1 MRPLRQHPSAA
12 PMARARC
19 LLTLA
24 LLGLLAGQLPA
35 AHGAAPTPA
44 AAPLSEQE
52 RALHVLNRLA
62 YGPRP
67 GDLEEVER
75 MGVKRYIDQQ
85 LHPERIPLPAQL
97 QASLEALPGLQMT
110 PAQLFVDYGPPSFD
124 KEGSKEEKQAARQRA
139 PRELTPQ
146 FHMARLLQA
155 TESPRQLE
163 EVMTE
168 FWANHFNVFEGK
180 EWVRYWVGDYEKNA
194 IRPYALGN
202 FRDLLGAVAHHP
214 AMLYYLDNWLS
225 SGAGTRGARGRFKG
239 LNENYARELMELHTL
254 GVDGGYQQAD
264 VITLA
269 RILSG
274 WTIDVN
280 AMKAGAAPF
289 SFAAQRHDPSRKV
302 FLGKPLAATGYQE
315 GEAALDI
322 LANHPATAR
331 FISTQL
337 VQYFVSDQ
345 PDPALVQKLSQTFL
359 STHGDLRAVLKTLF
373 DSPQF
378 WARSNYQTQFKTPYQ
393 FVVSALRASDIPVRN
408 AKPVNGALAQFGMPL
423 YGWLTPEGYK
433 YSQAAWLNPDAL
445 LRRINFAGN
454 LVNGKSPIA
463 RPEGEAPPSN
473 ADARPVDAQ
482 QLLRTLGPAVAPQ
495 TAAKILAAPENVQA
509 GLILGSP
516 DFMKR

>member
-1 MRPLRQHPSAA
+1 MRPLRQLIHPILGSV
-12 PMARARC
+12 RARR
-19 LLTLA
+19 A
-24 LLGLLAGQLPA
+24 LLLVLLAGSLDLARA
-35 AHGAAPTPA
+35 ATLGAAT

-67 GDLEEVER
+67 GDLEQVER
-75 MGVKRYIDQQ
+75 MGVKRYIEQQ
-85 LHPERIPLPAQL
+85 LHPERIPLPADL
-97 QASLEALPGLQMT
+97 QARLAALPGLQMT
-110 PAQLFVDYGPPSFD
+110 PAQLFVDYGPPSID
-124 KEGSKEEKQAARQRA
+124 KEADKEVKQAARQRA

-146 FHMARLLQA
+146 FHTARLLQA

-168 FWANHFNVFEGK
+168 FWANHFNIFEGK

-194 IRPYALGN
+194 IRPYALGH

-225 SGAGTRGARGRFKG
+225 SGAGTPGARGRFKG

-254 GVDGGYQQAD
+254 GVDGGYQQTD

-289 SFAAQRHDPSRKV
+289 AFAVQRHDNAPKV
-302 FLGKPLAATGYQE
+302 FLGRPLAARGYQE

-322 LANHPATAR
+322 LADHPSTAR

-345 PDPALVQKLSQTFL
+345 PDPALVQRLTQKFL
-359 STHGDLRAVLKTLF
+359 ATQGDLRAVLQTLF

-378 WARSNYQTQFKTPYQ
+378 WTRSNYQTQFKTPYQ

-408 AKPVNGALAQFGMPL
+408 AKPVNGALGQFGMPL

-433 YSQAAWLNPDAL
+433 YSEAAWLNPDAL

-463 RPEGEAPPSN
+463 RAEGEPAPSN
-473 ADARPVDAQ
+473 ADARPVDPRR
-482 QLLRTLGPAVAPQ
+482 LLDTLGPAISGQA
-495 TAAKILAAPENVQA
+495 AAKITAAPENVQP

>member
-1 MRPLRQHPSAA
+1 MQAPFKQLFPSRSAWL
-12 PMARARC
+12 M
-19 LLTLA
+19 LA
-24 LLGLLAGQLPA
+24 LVACTLGQAQAAG
-35 AHGAAPTPA
+35 PTSA
-44 AAPLSEQE
+44 SAPLSEQE

-67 GDLEEVER
+67 GDLEQVER

-85 LHPERIPLPAQL
+85 LHPERIPLPDDL
-97 QASLEALPGLQMT
+97 QARLAALPGLQMT

-124 KEGSKEEKQAARQRA
+124 RSASKEEQQAARQRA

-155 TESPRQLE
+155 SESPRQLE

-225 SGAGTRGARGRFKG
+225 SGAGTPGARGRFKG

-254 GVDGGYQQAD
+254 GVNGGYQQAD

-274 WTIDVN
+274 WTIDVD
-280 AMKAGAAPF
+280 AMKAGASPF
-289 SFAAQRHDPSRKV
+289 RFAAQRHDNGPKI
-302 FLGKPLAATGYQE
+302 FLGKPLQASGYQE

-322 LANHPATAR
+322 LANHPSTAR

-337 VQYFVSDQ
+337 VEYFVADQ
-345 PDPALVQKLSQTFL
+345 PDPALVNKLAQKFL
-359 STHGDLRAVLKTLF
+359 ASHGDIRAVLQTLF

-393 FVVSALRASDIPVRN
+393 FVVSALRAGDIPVRN
-408 AKPVNGALAQFGMPL
+408 AKPVNGELGQFGMPL

-433 YSQAAWLNPDAL
+433 YSQAAWLNPGAL
-445 LRRINFAGN
+445 LRRINLAGN
-454 LVNGKSPIA
+454 LASGKSPIA
-463 RPEGEAPPSN
+463 RVEGAPAPSNTEAPPL
-473 ADARPVDAQ
+473 DAAA
-482 QLLRTLGPAVAPQ
+482 LLRTLGPAITPA
-495 TAAKILAAPENVQA
+495 TAAQINAAPENQRA

>member
-1 MRPLRQHPSAA
+1 MRPLRQRIALRQAVVSRRPLLLLVLLASALQLAHAA
-12 PMARARC
+12 PPE
-19 LLTLA
+19 
-24 LLGLLAGQLPA
+24 Q
-35 AHGAAPTPA
+35 A
-44 AAPLSEQE
+44 AAPLTEQE

-67 GDLEEVER
+67 GELEQVEQ
-75 MGVKRYIDQQ
+75 MGVKRYIELQM
-85 LHPERIPLPAQL
+85 HPERIPLPADL
-97 QASLEALPGLQMT
+97 QARLAALPGLQMT
-110 PAQLFVDYGPPSFD
+110 PAQLFVDYGPPSID
-124 KEGSKEEKQAARQRA
+124 KEADKEVKQAARQRA
-139 PRELTPQ
+139 ARELTPQ

-194 IRPYALGN
+194 IRPYALGR

-225 SGAGTRGARGRFKG
+225 SGAGTPGARGRFKG

-289 SFAAQRHDPSRKV
+289 SFAAQRHDNAPKV
-302 FLGKPLAATGYQE
+302 FLGRALNAQGYQE

-322 LANHPATAR
+322 LASHPSTAR
-331 FISTQL
+331 FIATQL

-345 PDPALVQKLSQTFL
+345 PDPALVKQLAQKFL
-359 STHGDLRAVLKTLF
+359 AAQGDMRAVLKTLF

-393 FVVSALRASDIPVRN
+393 FVVSSLRAADIPVRN
-408 AKPVNGALAQFGMPL
+408 AKPVNAALGQFGMPL

-454 LVNGKSPIA
+454 LVNGRSPIA
-463 RPEGEAPPSN
+463 RAEGEAPPAN
-473 ADARPVDAQ
+473 DELRAVDPQ
-482 QLLRTLGPAVAPQ
+482 RLLHTLGPAIAP
-495 TAAKILAAPENVQA
+495 AAAARIATAPEPVQA

>member
-1 MRPLRQHPSAA
+1 MLPPKPALPSRRAA
-12 PMARARC
+12 

-24 LLGLLAGQLPA
+24 LLAGLMAQARA
-35 AHGAAPTPA
+35 ATPA
-44 AAPLSEQE
+44 ATGAPLTEQE
-52 RALHVLNRLA
+52 RALHVLNRLG

-67 GDLEEVER
+67 GDLEQVER

-85 LHPERIPLPAQL
+85 LHPERIPLPQDL
-97 QASLEALPGLQMT
+97 QASLAALPALQMT
-110 PAQLFVDYGPPSFD
+110 SMQVFNEYGPPSFKRD
-124 KEGSKEEKQAARQRA
+124 ASKEEQQAARQRA
-139 PRELTPQ
+139 PRELPPQ

-155 TESPRQLE
+155 TQSPRQLE

-168 FWANHFNVFEGK
+168 FWANHFNIFEGK
-180 EWVRYWVGDYEKNA
+180 EWVLYWVGDYEKNA

-225 SGAGTRGARGRFKG
+225 SGTGTPGARGRFKG

-254 GVDGGYQQAD
+254 GVEGGYQQAD

-274 WTIDVN
+274 WTIDVD
-280 AMKAGAAPF
+280 AMKAGASPF
-289 SFAAQRHDPSRKV
+289 RFIAQRHDDGPKV
-302 FLGKPLAATGYQE
+302 FLGKPLQASGYQE

-322 LANHPATAR
+322 LASHPSTAR

-337 VQYFVSDQ
+337 VEYFVSDQ
-345 PDPALVQKLSQTFL
+345 PDPALVNKLAQKFL
-359 STHGDLRAVLKTLF
+359 ASHGDIRAVLQTLF
-373 DSPQF
+373 ESPQF
-378 WARSNYQTQFKTPYQ
+378 WARNNYQTQFKTPYQ
-393 FVVSALRASDIPVRN
+393 FVVSALRAGDIPVRN
-408 AKPVNGALAQFGMPL
+408 SKPVNGELGQFGMPL

-433 YSQAAWLNPDAL
+433 YSQAAWLNPGAL
-445 LRRINFAGN
+445 LRRINFAGS
-454 LVNGKSPIA
+454 LAGGKSPIA
-463 RPEGEAPPSN
+463 RAEGAPAPSNAEAPPL
-473 ADARPVDAQ
+473 DAQ
-482 QLLRTLGPAVAPQ
+482 QLLRTLSPAITPQ
-495 TAAKILAAPENVQA
+495 AAAQIDAAPANQRA

>member
-1 MRPLRQHPSAA
+1 MLPHQPVLPSRRAA
-12 PMARARC
+12 
-19 LLTLA
+19 LLTLV
-24 LLGLLAGQLPA
+24 LLAGLMGQARA
-35 AHGAAPTPA
+35 ATPA
-44 AAPLSEQE
+44 ASGAPLTEQE
-52 RALHVLNRLA
+52 RALHVLNRLG

-67 GDLEEVER
+67 GDLEQVER
-75 MGVKRYIDQQ
+75 MGVKRCIDQQ
-85 LHPERIPLPAQL
+85 LHPERIPLPQDL
-97 QASLEALPGLQMT
+97 QASLAALPALQMT
-110 PAQLFVDYGPPSFD
+110 SMQVFNEYGPPSFKRD
-124 KEGSKEEKQAARQRA
+124 ASKEEQQAARQRA
-139 PRELTPQ
+139 PRELPPQ

-155 TESPRQLE
+155 TQSPRQLE

-168 FWANHFNVFEGK
+168 FWANHFNIFEGK
-180 EWVRYWVGDYEKNA
+180 EWVLYWVGDYEKNA

-225 SGAGTRGARGRFKG
+225 SGAGTPGARGRFKG

-274 WTIDVN
+274 WTIDVD
-280 AMKAGAAPF
+280 AMKAGASPF
-289 SFAAQRHDPSRKV
+289 RFIAQRHDDGPKI
-302 FLGKPLAATGYQE
+302 FLGKPLQASGYQE

-322 LANHPATAR
+322 LASHPSTAR

-337 VQYFVSDQ
+337 VEYFVSDQ
-345 PDPALVQKLSQTFL
+345 PDPALVNKLAQKFL
-359 STHGDLRAVLKTLF
+359 ASHGDIRAVLQTLF

-393 FVVSALRASDIPVRN
+393 FVVSALRAGDIPVRN
-408 AKPVNGALAQFGMPL
+408 SKPVNGELGQFGMPL

-433 YSQAAWLNPDAL
+433 YSQAAWLNPGAL
-445 LRRINFAGN
+445 LRRINFAGS
-454 LVNGKSPIA
+454 LAGGKSPIA
-463 RPEGEAPPSN
+463 RAEGAPAPTNAEAPPL
-473 ADARPVDAQ
+473 DAQ
-482 QLLRTLGPAVAPQ
+482 QLLRTLGPAITPQ
-495 TAAKILAAPENVQA
+495 AAAQIDAAPANQRA

>member
-1 MRPLRQHPSAA
+1 MRPTFAKQRYLLSRPHSAA
-12 PMARARC
+12 A
-19 LLTLA
+19 LLLIAITLA
-24 LLGLLAGQLPA
+24 VSTFPA
-35 AHGAAPTPA
+35 TAVAQHTDKS
-44 AAPLSEQE
+44 LTNQE
-52 RALHVLNRLA
+52 KALHVLNRLA

-67 GDLEEVER
+67 GDLEQVESV
-75 MGVKRYIDQQ
+75 GVKRYIDQQ
-85 LHPERIPLPAQL
+85 LQPEQIPIPANLQAKLAQLPA
-97 QASLEALPGLQMT
+97 LQMT
-110 PAQLFVDYGPPSFD
+110 PSQLFVQYGPPSFPGKD
-124 KEGSKEEKQAARQRA
+124 ASREDQQTARQRA
-139 PRELTPQ
+139 GRELTPQ
-146 FHMARLLQA
+146 FHEARLLQA

-202 FRDLLGAVAHHP
+202 FRQLLGAVAHHP

-225 SGAGTRGARGRFKG
+225 SGANTPGAKGRFKG

-264 VITLA
+264 VISLA

-274 WTIDVN
+274 WTIDVA
-280 AMKAGAAPF
+280 AMKAGASPF
-289 SFAAQRHDPSRKV
+289 SFNPRRHDATPKT
-302 FLGKPLAATGYQE
+302 FLGKPLQTSGEQE

-322 LANHPATAR
+322 LANHPSTAR

-337 VQYFVSDQ
+337 VQYFVADK
-345 PDPALVQKLSQTFL
+345 PDPALVQKLSQMFL
-359 STHGDLRAVLKTLF
+359 STHGDIRAVLKALF

-378 WARSNYQTQFKTPYQ
+378 WSRANYQAQFKTPYQ
-393 FVVSALRASDIPVRN
+393 FVVSSLRATATPVVN
-408 AKPVNGALAQFGMPL
+408 SKPVNGALGQFGMPL

-433 YSQAAWLNPDAL
+433 YSQEAWLNPDAL
-445 LRRINFAGN
+445 LRRINFAGG

-463 RPEGEAPPSN
+463 RAEGTPAPGN
-473 ADARPVDAQ
+473 ADAQPVDPQ
-482 QLLRTLGPAVAPQ
+482 QLFRTLGPAITPAG
-495 TAAKILAAPENVQA
+495 AAHISAAPPNLQA

>member
-1 MRPLRQHPSAA
+1 MRPLRPA
-12 PMARARC
+12 PV
-19 LLTLA
+19 LLLA
-24 LLGLLAGQLPA
+24 LLICSLARA
-35 AHGAAPTPA
+35 ATPVDEV
-44 AAPLSEQE
+44 PLSPSE
-52 RALHVLNRLA
+52 RALHVLNRLG

-67 GDLEEVER
+67 GALEEVEQ
-75 MGVKRYIDQQ
+75 MGVARYIDQQ
-85 LHPERIPLPAQL
+85 LHPERIPLPADL
-97 QASLEALPGLQMT
+97 QARLAALPALQMT
-110 PAQLFVDYGPPSFD
+110 TSQLFVDYGPPSFNP
-124 KEGSKEEKQAARQRA
+124 KASKEEQQAARQRA

-168 FWANHFNVFEGK
+168 FWANHFNLFEGK
-180 EWVRYWVGDYEKNA
+180 DWVRYWVGDYEKNA
-194 IRPYALGN
+194 IRPYALGH

-225 SGAGTRGARGRFKG
+225 SGVGTPGARGRFKG

-274 WTIDVN
+274 WTIDVD

-289 SFAAQRHDPSRKV
+289 SFNAQRHDAAPKV
-302 FLGKPLAATGYQE
+302 FLGKPLAASGYQE

-322 LANHPATAR
+322 LASHPSTAR

-345 PDPALVQKLSQTFL
+345 PDPALVQKLAQTFL
-359 STHGDLRAVLKTLF
+359 STRGDIRAVLKTLF

-393 FVVSALRASDIPVRN
+393 FVVSSLRASDTTVRN
-408 AKPVNGALAQFGMPL
+408 GKPVSGALAQFGMPL

-445 LRRINFAGN
+445 LRRINFAGG
-454 LVNGKSPIA
+454 LAGGKSPIA
-463 RPEGEAPPSN
+463 RLEGAPQPTDSE
-473 ADARPVDAQ
+473 ARPPDPQ
-482 QLLRTLGPAVAPQ
+482 QLLRTLGPAITPQAVARID
-495 TAAKILAAPENVQA
+495 TAPANQRT

>member
-1 MRPLRQHPSAA
+1 MRPAHPPLVAHLAA
-12 PMARARC
+12 LL
-19 LLTLA
+19 LLTC
-24 LLGLLAGQLPA
+24 A
-35 AHGAAPTPA
+35 AAGAADT
-44 AAPLSEQE
+44 APLTQQE

-67 GDLEEVER
+67 GDLEQVEA
-75 MGVKRYIDQQ
+75 MGVKRYIAQQ
-85 LHPERIPLPAQL
+85 LHPEQMPLPQDL
-97 QASLEALPGLQMT
+97 QARLAALPALDMT
-110 PAQLFVDYGPPSFD
+110 PSQLFVDYGPPSIDKRAD
-124 KEGSKEEKQAARQRA
+124 KEDKQAARQRA
-139 PRELTPQ
+139 GRELTPQ
-146 FHMARLLQA
+146 FHQARLLRA

-225 SGAGTRGARGRFKG
+225 SGAGTPGARGRFKG

-264 VITLA
+264 VIMLA

-274 WTIDVN
+274 WTIDVE

-289 SFAAQRHDPSRKV
+289 AFNARRHDAAPKV
-302 FLGKPLAATGYQE
+302 FLGKPLAARGYQE
-315 GEAALDI
+315 GEAALDM
-322 LANHPATAR
+322 LASQPATAR

-337 VQYFVSDQ
+337 VQYFVADQ
-345 PDPALVQKLSQTFL
+345 PDPALVNRLAQTFL
-359 STHGDLRAVLKTLF
+359 TTRGDIRAVLQALF
-373 DSPQF
+373 ESPQF
-378 WARSNYQTQFKTPYQ
+378 WARANYQTQFKTPYQ
-393 FVVSALRASDIPVRN
+393 FVISSLRASATPVRN
-408 AKPVNGALAQFGMPL
+408 PRPLNGALAQFGMPL

-433 YSQAAWLNPDAL
+433 YSEQAWLNPDAL
-445 LRRINFAGN
+445 LRRINFAGG

-463 RPEGEAPPSN
+463 RADGEAAPSN
-473 ADARPVDAQ
+473 ADARPADPQ
-482 QLLRTLGPAVAPQ
+482 QLLATLGPAINADATARILGAP
-495 TAAKILAAPENVQA
+495 ANLQA

>member
-1 MRPLRQHPSAA
+1 MRPFLRPFYRTISPAA
-12 PMARARC
+12 LRRQC
-19 LLTLA
+19 LLVLFA
-24 LLGLLAGQLPA
+24 CCA
-35 AHGAAPTPA
+35 ASAIGAD
-44 AAPLSEQE
+44 LSPQE
-52 RALHVLNRLA
+52 RALHVLDRLA

-67 GDLEEVER
+67 GDLEQVEKI
-75 MGVKRYIDQQ
+75 GVNRYIDQQ
-85 LHPERIPLPAQL
+85 LHPDRIPLPPDL
-97 QASLEALPGLQMT
+97 QARLDTLPGLQMT
-110 PAQLFVDYGPPSFD
+110 PAQLFVDYGPPSID
-124 KEGSKEEKQAARQRA
+124 KEAGKEEKQAARQRA
-139 PRELTPQ
+139 ARELTPQ
-146 FHMARLLQA
+146 FHQARLLQA
-155 TESPRQLE
+155 TESPRQLQ

-180 EWVRYWVGDYEKNA
+180 EWVRYWIGDYEKNA

-225 SGAGTRGARGRFKG
+225 SGVGTPGARGRVKG

-280 AMKAGAAPF
+280 AMKGGAAPF
-289 SFAAQRHDPSRKV
+289 SFNARRHDAAPKV
-302 FLGKPLAATGYQE
+302 FLGKPLTGASGYQE

-322 LANHPATAR
+322 LANHPSTAR

-337 VQYFVSDQ
+337 VQYFVADK
-345 PDPALVQKLSQTFL
+345 PDPALVQKLSQKFL
-359 STHGDLRAVLKTLF
+359 ATRGDIRAVLQTLF

-378 WARSNYQTQFKTPYQ
+378 WSRANYQTQFKTPYQ
-393 FVVSALRASDIPVRN
+393 FVVSALRATATPVVN
-408 AKPVNGALAQFGMPL
+408 AKPVNGALGQFGMPL

-433 YSQAAWLNPDAL
+433 YSQEAWLNPDAL
-445 LRRINFAGN
+445 LRRINFAGG

-463 RPEGEAPPSN
+463 RAEGAPPPSN
-473 ADARPVDAQ
+473 ADARPADPQ
-482 QLLRTLGPAVAPQ
+482 QLLATLGPAIAPDN
-495 TAAKILAAPENVQA
+495 AAKIAGAPANLQA

>member
-1 MRPLRQHPSAA
+1 MPPLPLRCPSLL
-12 PMARARC
+12 PARL

-24 LLGLLAGQLPA
+24 LLITACGQAQAATAAGPA
-35 AHGAAPTPA
+35 S
-44 AAPLSEQE
+44 APLSEQE
-52 RALHVLNRLA
+52 RALHVLNRLG

-67 GDLEEVER
+67 GDLEQVEH

-85 LHPERIPLPAQL
+85 LHPERIPLPAEL
-97 QASLEALPGLQMT
+97 QASLAALPGLQMT
-110 PAQLFVDYGPPSFD
+110 TSQLFVDYGPPSF
-124 KEGSKEEKQAARQRA
+124 ERNISKEEQAVARQRA
-139 PRELTPQ
+139 VRELTPQ
-146 FHMARLLQA
+146 WHMARLLQA

-180 EWVRYWVGDYEKNA
+180 DWVRYWVGDYEKNA

-202 FRDLLGAVAHHP
+202 FRELLGAVAHHP

-225 SGAGTRGARGRFKG
+225 SGAGTPGARGRFKG

-254 GVDGGYQQAD
+254 GVNGGYQQAD

-274 WTIDVN
+274 WTIDVD

-289 SFAAQRHDPSRKV
+289 RFIAQRHDNGPKI
-302 FLGKPLAATGYQE
+302 FLGKPLAASGYQE

-322 LANHPATAR
+322 LANHPSTAR
-331 FISTQL
+331 FIATQL

-345 PDPALVQKLSQTFL
+345 ADPALVHKLSQKFL
-359 STHGDLRAVLKTLF
+359 STHGDIRAVLQTLF

-393 FVVSALRASDIPVRN
+393 FVVSALRAGDIPVRN
-408 AKPVNGALAQFGMPL
+408 AKAVNGELSQFGMPL

-445 LRRINFAGN
+445 LRRINFAGY
-454 LVNGKSPIA
+454 LASGWSPIA
-463 RPEGEAPPSN
+463 RPEGTPPPSK
-473 ADARPVDAQ
+473 AELRPLDA
-482 QLLRTLGPAVAPQ
+482 QLLRTTLGPAITSQ
-495 TAAKILAAPENVQA
+495 TAARIEAAPENQRA
-509 GLILGSP
+509 SLILGSP

>member
-1 MRPLRQHPSAA
+1 M
-12 PMARARC
+12 
-19 LLTLA
+19 
-24 LLGLLAGQLPA
+24 LLACCIGAHAAEPA
-35 AHGAAPTPA
+35 AG
-44 AAPLSEQE
+44 APLTQQE
-52 RALHVLNRLA
+52 RALHVLNRLG

-67 GDLEEVER
+67 GDLAEVQQ

-85 LHPERIPLPAQL
+85 LHPERIPLPQDL
-97 QASLEALPGLQMT
+97 QARLAALPALQMT
-110 PAQLFVDYGPPSFD
+110 PSQLFVDYGPPSFD
-124 KEGSKEEKQAARQRA
+124 RDASKEEKQAARQRA
-139 PRELTPQ
+139 GRELTPQ
-146 FHMARLLQA
+146 FHQARLLQA

-202 FRDLLGAVAHHP
+202 FRQLLGAVAHHP

-225 SGAGTRGARGRFKG
+225 SGAGTPGARGRFKG

-274 WTIDVN
+274 WTIDVE
-280 AMKAGAAPF
+280 AMKTGAAPF
-289 SFAAQRHDPSRKV
+289 AFNQRRHDFAPKT
-302 FLGKPLAATGYQE
+302 FLGRPLAVRGYQE

-322 LANHPATAR
+322 LANHPSTAR

-337 VQYFVSDQ
+337 AQYFVADK
-345 PDPALVQKLSQTFL
+345 PDPALVQKLAQTFL
-359 STHGDLRAVLKTLF
+359 ATHGDIRAVLQVLF

-378 WARSNYQTQFKTPYQ
+378 WSRSNYQTQFKTPYQ
-393 FVVSALRASDIPVRN
+393 FVVSSLRATATPVMNSR
-408 AKPVNGALAQFGMPL
+408 PVNGALAQFGMPL

-433 YSQAAWLNPDAL
+433 YSEEAWLNPDAL
-445 LRRINFAGN
+445 LRRINFAGG
-454 LVNGKSPIA
+454 LAGGKSPIA
-463 RPEGEAPPSN
+463 RAEGVPP
-473 ADARPVDAQ
+473 AGVDARPADPQ
-482 QLLRTLGPAVAPQ
+482 QLLSTLGPAITPDAV
-495 TAAKILAAPENVQA
+495 AKIQASPANFQA

-516 DFMKR
+516 DFVKR

>member
-1 MRPLRQHPSAA
+1 MRPFRQTNRLFAV
-12 PMARARC
+12 
-19 LLTLA
+19 A
-24 LLGLLAGQLPA
+24 LLVCGIASAHAAGPAPEAGLSP
-35 AHGAAPTPA
+35 
-44 AAPLSEQE
+44 QE

-67 GDLEEVER
+67 GDLEQVEN

-85 LHPERIPLPAQL
+85 LHPERIPLPPDL
-97 QASLEALPGLQMT
+97 QARLAALPALQMT
-110 PAQLFVDYGPPSFD
+110 PSQLFVDYGPPSFD
-124 KEGSKEEKQAARQRA
+124 KDASKEEKQAARQRA

-146 FHMARLLQA
+146 FHQARLLQA

-225 SGAGTRGARGRFKG
+225 SGAGTPGARGRFKG

-264 VITLA
+264 VIVLA

-289 SFAAQRHDPSRKV
+289 SFNARRHDAAPKL
-302 FLGKPLAATGYQE
+302 FLGKPLAASGYQE

-322 LANHPATAR
+322 LAAHPSTAR

-337 VQYFVSDQ
+337 AQYFVADK
-345 PDPALVQKLSQTFL
+345 PDPALVQKLAQTFM
-359 STHGDLRAVLKTLF
+359 STRGDIRAVLQALF

-378 WARSNYQTQFKTPYQ
+378 WARANYQAQFKTPYQ
-393 FVVSALRASDIPVRN
+393 FVVSSLRATATPVNNPR
-408 AKPVNGALAQFGMPL
+408 PVNGALAQFGMPL

-433 YSQAAWLNPDAL
+433 YSEEAWLNPDAL
-445 LRRINFAGN
+445 LRRINFAGG

-463 RPEGEAPPSN
+463 RAEGDPPPAN
-473 ADARPVDAQ
+473 ADARPADPQ
-482 QLLRTLGPAVAPQ
+482 QLLATLGPAITPQ
-495 TAAKILAAPENVQA
+495 AIAKIQAAPANLQA

>member
-1 MRPLRQHPSAA
+1 MQATPRRTPPLPST
-12 PMARARC
+12 
-19 LLTLA
+19 LLMLAVLACTLGQVQPA
-24 LLGLLAGQLPA
+24 TAGA
-35 AHGAAPTPA
+35 NNM
-44 AAPLSEQE
+44 PLSDQE

-67 GDLEEVER
+67 GDLEQVER

-85 LHPERIPLPAQL
+85 LHPERIALPEDL
-97 QASLEALPGLQMT
+97 QARLAALPGLQMT

-124 KEGSKEEKQAARQRA
+124 RSASKEQQQAARQRA
-139 PRELTPQ
+139 ARELTPQ
-146 FHMARLLQA
+146 VHMARLLQA

-225 SGAGTRGARGRFKG
+225 SGAGTPGARGRFKG

-274 WTIDVN
+274 WTIDVD

-289 SFAAQRHDPSRKV
+289 RFVAQRHDNAPKV
-302 FLGKPLAATGYQE
+302 FLGKPLQANGYQE

-322 LANHPATAR
+322 LANHPSTAR

-337 VQYFVSDQ
+337 VEYFVSDR
-345 PDPALVQKLSQTFL
+345 PDPALVAKLSQKFL
-359 STHGDLRAVLKTLF
+359 ATGGDIRAVLQTLF

-393 FVVSALRASDIPVRN
+393 FMVSALRAGDITVRN
-408 AKPVNGALAQFGMPL
+408 AKPVNGELGQSGMPL

-433 YSQAAWLNPDAL
+433 YSEAAWLNPGAL
-445 LRRINFAGN
+445 LRRINLAGN
-454 LVNGKSPIA
+454 LASGKSPIA
-463 RPEGEAPPSN
+463 RPEGTPAPSNAEAPPL
-473 ADARPVDAQ
+473 DPQ
-482 QLLRTLGPAVAPQ
+482 QLLRTLGPAITPQ
-495 TAAKILAAPENVQA
+495 ASAQINAAPENQRA

>member
-1 MRPLRQHPSAA
+1 MRPFRQAVRPAITPVFRRQLFA
-12 PMARARC
+12 
-19 LLTLA
+19 LTL
-24 LLGLLAGQLPA
+24 LACSIGAHAAGPA
-35 AHGAAPTPA
+35 E
-44 AAPLSEQE
+44 LSPQE
-52 RALHVLNRLA
+52 RALHVLNRLG

-67 GDLEEVER
+67 GDLEQVEK

-85 LHPERIPLPAQL
+85 LHPERIPLPQDL
-97 QASLEALPGLQMT
+97 QARLAALQMT
-110 PAQLFVDYGPPSFD
+110 PSQLFVDYGPPSFD
-124 KEGSKEEKQAARQRA
+124 KDGTKEEKQAARQRA
-139 PRELTPQ
+139 GRDLTPQ

-163 EVMTE
+163 EAMTE

-202 FRDLLGAVAHHP
+202 FRELLGAVAHHP

-225 SGAGTRGARGRFKG
+225 SGAGTPDARGRFKG

-269 RILSG
+269 RVLSG

-280 AMKAGAAPF
+280 AMKAGASPF
-289 SFAAQRHDPSRKV
+289 SFNARRHDGAPKV
-302 FLGKPLAATGYQE
+302 FLGKPLSASGYQE

-322 LANHPATAR
+322 LANHPSTAR

-337 VQYFVSDQ
+337 VQYFVSDK
-345 PDPALVQKLSQTFL
+345 PDPALVQKLSQKFL
-359 STHGDLRAVLKTLF
+359 ATHGDIRAVLQTLF

-378 WARSNYQTQFKTPYQ
+378 WSRANYQTQFKTPYQ
-393 FVVSALRASDIPVRN
+393 FVVSSLRAAAIPVMNPR
-408 AKPVNGALAQFGMPL
+408 PVNGVLAQFGMPL

-433 YSQAAWLNPDAL
+433 YSEEAWLNPDAL
-445 LRRINFAGN
+445 LRRINFAGG
-454 LVNGKSPIA
+454 LINGRSPIA
-463 RPEGEAPPSN
+463 RAEGAPPPSN
-473 ADARPVDAQ
+473 ADARPLDP
-482 QLLRTLGPAVAPQ
+482 QLLLATLGPAITPAAVARIQGEP
-495 TAAKILAAPENVQA
+495 ANFQA

>member
-1 MRPLRQHPSAA
+1 MQAIPKRFPPLLS
-12 PMARARC
+12 
-19 LLTLA
+19 
-24 LLGLLAGQLPA
+24 GLLMLAALACTLGQVQA
-35 AHGAAPTPA
+35 ATPVGNNM
-44 AAPLSEQE
+44 PLSDQE
-52 RALHVLNRLA
+52 RALHVLNRLG

-67 GDLEEVER
+67 GDLEQVER

-85 LHPERIPLPAQL
+85 LHPERIALPEDLQARLAALPAL
-97 QASLEALPGLQMT
+97 TLSAT
-110 PAQLFVDYGPPSFD
+110 QLFVDYGPPSV
-124 KEGSKEEKQAARQRA
+124 ERVTSKEEQQAARLRA
-139 PRELTPQ
+139 TQELTPQ
-146 FHMARLLQA
+146 VYLARLLQA

-168 FWANHFNVFEGK
+168 FWVNHFNVFEGK

-202 FRDLLGAVAHHP
+202 FRELLGAVAHHP

-225 SGAGTRGARGRFKG
+225 SGAGTPGARGRFKG
-239 LNENYARELMELHTL
+239 LNENYARELMELHTM

-274 WTIDVN
+274 WTIDVD

-289 SFAAQRHDPSRKV
+289 RFVAQRHDNDPKV
-302 FLGKPLAATGYQE
+302 FLGKPLQASGYQE

-322 LANHPATAR
+322 LANHPSTAR

-337 VQYFVSDQ
+337 VEFFVSDQ
-345 PDPALVQKLSQTFL
+345 PDPALVNKLSQKFL
-359 STHGDLRAVLKTLF
+359 ATHGDIRAVLQTLF
-373 DSPQF
+373 DSAQF

-393 FVVSALRASDIPVRN
+393 FVVSALRAGNVQVRN
-408 AKPVNGALAQFGMPL
+408 PKPVNNELVQAGMPL
-423 YGWLTPEGYK
+423 YGWLTPDGYK
-433 YSQAAWLNPDAL
+433 YSQAAWLNPGAL
-445 LRRINFAGN
+445 LRRISFAGN
-454 LVNGKSPIA
+454 LATGKSPIA
-463 RPEGEAPPSN
+463 RAEGTPTPSN
-473 ADARPVDAQ
+473 AEATPLDPPS
-482 QLLRTLGPAVAPQ
+482 LLRALGPAITPQ
-495 TAAKILAAPENVQA
+495 AIAQIDAAPENQRA

>member
-1 MRPLRQHPSAA
+1 MRPLRQTPF
-12 PMARARC
+12 
-19 LLTLA
+19 LLLA
-24 LLGLLAGQLPA
+24 LLTCSLADA
-35 AHGAAPTPA
+35 ATSAAEV
-44 AAPLSEQE
+44 PLSQSE

-67 GDLEEVER
+67 GALEEVEQ

-85 LHPERIPLPAQL
+85 LHPERIPLPADL
-97 QASLEALPGLQMT
+97 QARLAALPGLQMT
-110 PAQLFVDYGPPSFD
+110 AAQVFVDYGPPSFD
-124 KEGSKEEKQAARQRA
+124 PKASKEEQQAARQRA
-139 PRELTPQ
+139 PRDLTPQ
-146 FHMARLLQA
+146 FHMARQLQA

-168 FWANHFNVFEGK
+168 FWANHFNIFEGK

-194 IRPYALGN
+194 IRPYALGH

-225 SGAGTRGARGRFKG
+225 SGAGTPGARGRFKG

-289 SFAAQRHDPSRKV
+289 TFAAQRHDEAPKV
-302 FLGKPLAATGYQE
+302 FLGKPLAASGYQE

-322 LANHPATAR
+322 LASHPSTAR

-345 PDPALVQKLSQTFL
+345 PDPALVQKLAQTFL
-359 STHGDLRAVLKTLF
+359 ATRGDIRAVLKSLF

-393 FVVSALRASDIPVRN
+393 FVISALRAGDIPVRN
-408 AKPVNGALAQFGMPL
+408 SKPVNGALGQFGMPL

-433 YSQAAWLNPDAL
+433 YSEAAWLNPDAL

-463 RPEGEAPPSN
+463 RAEGDPVPSN
-473 ADARPVDAQ
+473 AEARPVDPQ
-482 QLLRTLGPAVAPQ
+482 QLLRTLGPALSPQ
-495 TAAKILAAPENVQA
+495 TATRITSAPGNMQA

>member
-1 MRPLRQHPSAA
+1 MRPFRQAIRPAMLPATLRQ
-12 PMARARC
+12 RC
-19 LLTLA
+19 LLV
-24 LLGLLAGQLPA
+24 LLACCA
-35 AHGAAPTPA
+35 ASATGAD
-44 AAPLSEQE
+44 LSPQE
-52 RALHVLNRLA
+52 RALHVLDRLA

-67 GDLEEVER
+67 GDLEQVEK
-75 MGVKRYIDQQ
+75 MGAKRYIELQ
-85 LHPERIPLPAQL
+85 LHPERIPLPQDLQAQL
-97 QASLEALPGLQMT
+97 AALPGLQMT

-124 KEGSKEEKQAARQRA
+124 KNASKEEKQAARQRA
-139 PRELTPQ
+139 GSELTPQ
-146 FHMARLLQA
+146 FHLARLLQA
-155 TESPRQLE
+155 TESPRQLQ

-225 SGAGTRGARGRFKG
+225 SGVGTPGARGNFKG

-254 GVDGGYQQAD
+254 GVDGGYRQAD

-280 AMKAGAAPF
+280 AMKGGAAPF
-289 SFAAQRHDPSRKV
+289 SFNAARHDAAPKV
-302 FLGKPLAATGYQE
+302 FLGKPLAARGYQE

-322 LANHPATAR
+322 LASHPSTAR
-331 FISTQL
+331 FIATQL
-337 VQYFVSDQ
+337 AQYFVADK

-359 STHGDLRAVLKTLF
+359 ATHGDIRAVLQTLF

-378 WARSNYQTQFKTPYQ
+378 WSRANYQTQFKTPYQ
-393 FVVSALRASDIPVRN
+393 FVVSALRATATPVVNPR
-408 AKPVNGALAQFGMPL
+408 PVNGALGQFGMPL

-433 YSQAAWLNPDAL
+433 YSEEAWLNPDAL
-445 LRRINFAGN
+445 LRRINFAGG

-463 RPEGEAPPSN
+463 RADGAPPPSN
-473 ADARPVDAQ
+473 ADARPADPQ
-482 QLLRTLGPAVAPQ
+482 QLLATLGPAIAPDSVQ
-495 TAAKILAAPENVQA
+495 KINAAPPNLQA
-509 GLILGSP
+509 GLILGGP